1 MENQRFRK
9 LRNRITNLRFY
20 KPLINYVNIIIYLY
34 RQYDNDYR
42 LVCSDGWSE
51 EFSDSYC
58 RTLGFAGAET
68 TKNVRLSAE
77 KDRSE
82 KILRLKTNPNHRLPL
97 VTNLEQVEFCVSDKV
112 VQVSC
117 QEFSCG
123 LHDAEGSSARLSGG
137 TPAND
142 GQWPSVALLKELK
155 HGTACTAS
163 ILGPMHALAS
173 YSCIYR

>member
-1 MENQRFRK
+1 M
-9 LRNRITNLRFY
+9 LMLSYIS
-20 KPLINYVNIIIYLY
+20 VY

-68 TKNVRLSAE
+68 TKIIPLSAE
-77 KDRSE
+77 KNRSE
-82 KILRLKTNPNHRLPL
+82 KILRLKTNPNHHLPL
-97 VTNLEQVEFCVSDKV
+97 VTNLEQVEFCVSNKV

-117 QEFSCG
+117 EEFSCG
-123 LHDAEGSSARLSGG
+123 LHYAEGSKLGGG
-137 TPAND
+137 TPAD

-155 HGTACTAS
+155 HGTTCTAS
-163 ILGPMHALAS
+163 ILGRMHALAS
-173 YSCIYR
+173 YSCIHR

>member
-1 MENQRFRK
+1 M
-9 LRNRITNLRFY
+9 
-20 KPLINYVNIIIYLY
+20 INYVNVIIYFC
-34 RQYDNDYR
+34 RQYDNNYR

-58 RTLGFAGAET
+58 RTLGFAAAET
-68 TKNVRLSAE
+68 TKNVPLSAE

-97 VTNLEQVEFCVSDKV
+97 VTNLEQVEFCVSGKV
-112 VQVSC
+112 LQVSC
-117 QEFSCG
+117 QEFLCG
-123 LHDAEGSSARLSGG
+123 LHHAEEPTVRLAGG
-137 TPAND
+137 TPTSD
-142 GQWPSVALLKELK
+142 GQWSSLALLKELK

-173 YSCIYR
+173 YSCTYR

>member
-1 MENQRFRK
+1 M
-9 LRNRITNLRFY
+9 
-20 KPLINYVNIIIYLY
+20 INYVNVIIYFC

-58 RTLGFAGAET
+58 RTLGFAAAET
-68 TKNVRLSAE
+68 TKIVLLSAE

-82 KILRLKTNPNHRLPL
+82 KILRLKPNPNHRLPL
-97 VTNLEQVEFCVSDKV
+97 VKNLEQVEFCVSDKV
-112 VQVSC
+112 LQVSC

-123 LHDAEGSSARLSGG
+123 LHHAEEPTARLADG
-137 TPAND
+137 TPASD
-142 GQWPSVALLKELK
+142 GQWSSVALLKELK
-155 HGTACTAS
+155 HGTTCTAS

-173 YSCIYR
+173 YSCVSR